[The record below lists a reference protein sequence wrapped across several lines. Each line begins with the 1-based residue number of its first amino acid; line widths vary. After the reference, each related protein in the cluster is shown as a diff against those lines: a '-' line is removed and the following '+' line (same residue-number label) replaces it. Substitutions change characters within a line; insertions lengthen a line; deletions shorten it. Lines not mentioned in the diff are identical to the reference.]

1 MTNHKCIESRSCTCS
16 VIGIEPADDCPVH
29 SSGGW
34 PPRCEI
40 CGRFMKRQYDGS
52 NDEAKWTDGLNMGND
67 DQDIIDQLV
76 SCILFVISDDDNY
89 KDIKVS
95 LKDILEIILIAD
107 LSCLIKYGRP
117 ITKTN
122 NFLSY
127 YIIKDKVKYIL
138 DSSKVKYSFDRI
150 DVLNRYYANSNSSW
164 VWLAEVDREE
174 IKFAVGRYYMDGWDR
189 FPTEIWIK

>member
-1 MTNHKCIESRSCTCS
+1 
-16 VIGIEPADDCPVH
+16 
-29 SSGGW
+29 
-34 PPRCEI
+34 
-40 CGRFMKRQYDGS
+40 MKRQYDGS